1 MDIVKISQTYVQKMI
16 NNTPGMKI
24 LLLDDNTTLYI
35 SAITTQSNLLSKE
48 VFLIDKI
55 ENTSREK
62 MKHLKCICFLR
73 PSAKSVQLMIDEL
86 RNPCYGSYYLY
97 FSNIL
102 SKSQIERMAE
112 ADQQEVVREI
122 QEFYEDFC
130 AVNSNF
136 YSLNLQDYQIFGDS
150 LNTWNSDTFKRTVEG
165 LRAVLLALK
174 KRPMIRYEKNS
185 ELGKRLAGE
194 INYQIQQESQLFD
207 FRRYDTPPILL
218 ILDRKND
225 PVTPLLNQWTYQ
237 AMVHEI
243 IGINNGRVD
252 LSRIS
257 DIKPDLKE
265 IVLSADQ
272 DIFFKNNMYLNFGDL
287 GVNIKN
293 YVNEFQNRHHNSVN
307 IESISDMKKFV
318 EEYPEFKRL
327 SGNVSKHVTLVS
339 ELSRIVSRDSLL
351 EVSELEQNLACVN
364 NSNDLKDLQ
373 NLIKRSNITED
384 SKIKLVLLYTL
395 RYGSQNSNEVRSL
408 IELLKQNGVPE
419 EKTEIV
425 DQLKRYVE
433 LDKRQNEESTT
444 STIFDKGKN
453 VFKGLKGVE
462 NVYTQH
468 TSKVSDIIQSLLKGK
483 LKDQFYPYVEG
494 SIRERPQDIII
505 FIIGGATY
513 GEARDIAKLNEEIPN
528 VRIILGGT
536 SIHNTSS
543 FLSFVKNAT
552 LVK

>member
-112 ADQQEVVREI
+112 ADQQEAVREL
-122 QEFYEDFC
+122 QEFYGDFC
-130 AVNSNF
+130 AVNPNF
-136 YSLNLQDYQIFGDS
+136 YSLNLQNYQIFGDS
-150 LNTWNSDTFKRTVEG
+150 LSSWNNETFKRTVEG

-185 ELGKRLAGE
+185 ALGRRLASE

-237 AMVHEI
+237 AMVHEL

-265 IVLSADQ
+265 IVLSSDQ

-293 YVNEFQNRHHNSVN
+293 YVNDFQNRHHNSVN

-318 EEYPEFKRL
+318 EEYPEFKKL

-339 ELSRIVSRDSLL
+339 ELSRLVSRDSLL

-364 NSNDLKDLQ
+364 NSNDLKEVQ
-373 NLIKRSNITED
+373 NLIKRSSITDE
-384 SKIKLVLLYTL
+384 SKIKLVLLYTI
-395 RYGSQNSNEVRSL
+395 RYGMQNRNEVNSL
-408 IELLKQNGVPE
+408 IELLIQNGIPE
-419 EKTEIV
+419 EKTKIV
-425 DQLKRYVE
+425 EQFIKYVE
-433 LDKRQNEESTT
+433 LDQRQNEESTT

-453 VFKGLKGVE
+453 VIKGLKGVE

-494 SIRERPQDIII
+494 SIRDRPQDIIV

-543 FLSFVKNAT
+543 FLSFVQDA
-552 LVK
+552 VSV

>member
-112 ADQQEVVREI
+112 ADQQEAVREL
-122 QEFYEDFC
+122 QEFYGDFC
-130 AVNSNF
+130 AVNPNF
-136 YSLNLQDYQIFGDS
+136 YSLNLQNYQIFGDS
-150 LNTWNSDTFKRTVEG
+150 LSSWNNETFKRTVEG

-185 ELGKRLAGE
+185 ALGRRLASE

-237 AMVHEI
+237 AMVHEL

-265 IVLSADQ
+265 IVLSSDQ

-293 YVNEFQNRHHNSVN
+293 YVNDFQNRHHNSVN

-318 EEYPEFKRL
+318 EEYPEFKKL

-339 ELSRIVSRDSLL
+339 ELSRLVSRDSLL

-364 NSNDLKDLQ
+364 NSNDLKEVQ
-373 NLIKRSNITED
+373 NLIKRSSITDE
-384 SKIKLVLLYTL
+384 SKIKLVLLYTI
-395 RYGSQNSNEVRSL
+395 RYGMQNRNEVNSL
-408 IELLKQNGVPE
+408 IELLIQNGIPE
-419 EKTEIV
+419 EKTKIV
-425 DQLKRYVE
+425 EQFIKYVE
-433 LDKRQNEESTT
+433 LDQRQNEESTT

-453 VFKGLKGVE
+453 VIKGLKGVE

-494 SIRERPQDIII
+494 SIRDRPQDIIV

-543 FLSFVKNAT
+543 FLSFVQDDEY
-552 LVK
+552 V

>member
-112 ADQQEVVREI
+112 ADQQEAVREL
-122 QEFYEDFC
+122 QEFYGDFC
-130 AVNSNF
+130 AVNPSF
-136 YSLNLQDYQIFGDS
+136 YSLNLQNYQIFSDS
-150 LNTWNSDTFKRTVEG
+150 LSNWNNETFKRTVEG

-185 ELGKRLAGE
+185 ALGRRLASE

-237 AMVHEI
+237 AMVHEL

-265 IVLSADQ
+265 IVLSPDQ

-293 YVNEFQNRHHNSVN
+293 YVNDFQNRHHNSVN

-318 EEYPEFKRL
+318 EEYPEFKKL

-339 ELSRIVSRDSLL
+339 ELSRLVSRDSLL

-364 NSNDLKDLQ
+364 NSNDLKEVQ
-373 NLIKRSNITED
+373 NLIKRSSITDE
-384 SKIKLVLLYTL
+384 SKIKLVLLYTI
-395 RYGSQNSNEVRSL
+395 RYGMQNRNEVNSL
-408 IELLKQNGVPE
+408 VDLLIQNGIPE
-419 EKTEIV
+419 EKTKIV
-425 DQLKRYVE
+425 DQFIKYVE
-433 LDKRQNEESTT
+433 LDQRQNEESTT

-453 VFKGLKGVE
+453 VIKGLKGVE

-494 SIRERPQDIII
+494 SIRDRPQDIIV

-536 SIHNTSS
+536 SIHNTSR
-543 FLSFVKNAT
+543 
-552 LVK
+552 

>member
-194 INYQIQQESQLFD
+194 INYQIQQETQLFD

-395 RYGSQNSNEVRSL
+395 RYGSQNNNEVRSL
-408 IELLKQNGVPE
+408 IELLKQNGVSE

-433 LDKRQNEESTT
+433 LDKRDRKS
-444 STIFDKGKN
+444 
-453 VFKGLKGVE
+453 VV
-462 NVYTQH
+462 
-468 TSKVSDIIQSLLKGK
+468 
-483 LKDQFYPYVEG
+483 
-494 SIRERPQDIII
+494 
-505 FIIGGATY
+505 
-513 GEARDIAKLNEEIPN
+513 
-528 VRIILGGT
+528 
-536 SIHNTSS
+536 
-543 FLSFVKNAT
+543 
-552 LVK
+552 

>member
-194 INYQIQQESQLFD
+194 INYQIQQETQLFD

-395 RYGSQNSNEVRSL
+395 RYGSQNNNEVRSL
-408 IELLKQNGVPE
+408 IELLKQNGVSE

-433 LDKRQNEESTT
+433 LDKRQNEESTA

-543 FLSFVKNAT
+543 FLSFVKNPT

>member
-16 NNTPGMKI
+16 NNTPGMKV
-24 LLLDDNTTLYI
+24 LLLDDFTTLYI

-55 ENTSREK
+55 ENISREK

-86 RNPCYGSYYLY
+86 RNPNYGSYYLY

-112 ADQQEVVREI
+112 ADQQETVREL
-122 QEFYEDFC
+122 QEFYGDFC

-136 YSLNLQDYQIFGDS
+136 YSLNLQSYQIYGDS
-150 LNTWNSDTFKRTVEG
+150 LNTWNNDTFKRTVEG

-185 ELGKRLAGE
+185 ALGKRLASE

-237 AMVHEI
+237 AMVHEL

-318 EEYPEFKRL
+318 EEYPEFKKL

-339 ELSRIVSRDSLL
+339 ELSRLVSKDSLL

-364 NSNDLKDLQ
+364 NSNDLKEVQ
-373 NLIKRSNITED
+373 NLIKRSNITDE
-384 SKIKLVLLYTL
+384 SKIKLVLLYTI
-395 RYGSQNSNEVRSL
+395 RYGSQNRNEVNVLKNLL
-408 IELLKQNGVPE
+408 IQNGIPE
-419 EKTEIV
+419 DKTKII
-425 DQLKRYVE
+425 DQLITYVE
-433 LDKRQNEESTT
+433 LNQRQNEETTT

-468 TSKVSDIIQSLLKGK
+468 TSKVADIIQNLLKGK
-483 LKDQFYPYVEG
+483 LRDQFYPYIEG
-494 SIRERPQDIII
+494 SIRDRPQDIII
-505 FIIGGATY
+505 FMIGGVTY

-536 SIHNTSS
+536 SIHNTKS
-543 FLSFVKNAT
+543 FLDFVKTAASI
-552 LVK
+552 

>member
-112 ADQQEVVREI
+112 ADQQEAVREL
-122 QEFYEDFC
+122 QEFYGDFC
-130 AVNSNF
+130 AVNPSF
-136 YSLNLQDYQIFGDS
+136 YSLNLQNYQIFSDS
-150 LNTWNSDTFKRTVEG
+150 LSNWNNETFKRTVEG

-185 ELGKRLAGE
+185 ALGRRLASE

-237 AMVHEI
+237 AMVHEL

-265 IVLSADQ
+265 IVLSPDQ

-293 YVNEFQNRHHNSVN
+293 YVNDFQNRHHNSVN

-318 EEYPEFKRL
+318 EEYPEFKKL

-339 ELSRIVSRDSLL
+339 ELSRLVSRDSLL

-364 NSNDLKDLQ
+364 NSNDLKEVQ
-373 NLIKRSNITED
+373 NLIKRSSITDE
-384 SKIKLVLLYTL
+384 SKIKLVLLYTI
-395 RYGSQNSNEVRSL
+395 RYGMQNRNEVNSL
-408 IELLKQNGVPE
+408 VDLLIQNGIPE
-419 EKTEIV
+419 EKTKIV
-425 DQLKRYVE
+425 DQFIKYVE
-433 LDKRQNEESTT
+433 LDQRQNEESTT

-453 VFKGLKGVE
+453 VIKGLKGVE

-494 SIRERPQDIII
+494 SIRDRPQDIIV

-543 FLSFVKNAT
+543 FLSFVQDA
-552 LVK
+552 VFV

>member
-1 MDIVKISQTYVQKMI
+1 MDIVKILQTYVQKMI

-24 LLLDDNTTLYI
+24 LLLDDNTTQYI
-35 SAITTQSNLLSKE
+35 SLIATQSTLLSKE

-73 PSAKSVQLMIDEL
+73 PSSKSVQLMIDEL

-102 SKSQIERMAE
+102 TKSQIERMAE
-112 ADQQEVVREI
+112 ADQQETVREL
-122 QEFYEDFC
+122 QEFYGDFC
-130 AVNSNF
+130 AINSNF
-136 YSLNLQDYQIFGDS
+136 YSLNLQNYQIFGDS
-150 LNTWNSDTFKRTVEG
+150 LSTWNNETFKRTVEG

-185 ELGKRLAGE
+185 ALGKRLASE

-225 PVTPLLNQWTYQ
+225 PVSPLLNQWTYQ
-237 AMVHEI
+237 AMVHEL

-252 LSRIS
+252 LSKIS

-272 DIFFKNNMYLNFGDL
+272 DVFFKNNMYLNFGDL

-293 YVNEFQNRHHNSVN
+293 YVNEFQNRHHNSDN

-339 ELSRIVSRDSLL
+339 ELSRLVSQNSLL

-364 NSNDLKDLQ
+364 NNNDLKEVQ
-373 NLIKRSNITED
+373 NLIKRSNITNE
-384 SKIKLVLLYTL
+384 SKIKLVLLYTI
-395 RYGSQNSNEVRSL
+395 RYGRQNINEVK
-408 IELLKQNGVPE
+408 ELVQLLLQNGISE
-419 EKTEIV
+419 EQTRTIE
-425 DQLKRYVE
+425 QLIKYAE
-433 LDKRQNEESTT
+433 LNERQNEETTT

-462 NVYTQH
+462 NVYTQY
-468 TSKVSDIIQSLLKGK
+468 TSKVADIIQSLLKGK
-483 LKDQFYPYVEG
+483 LKDQFYPYIEG
-494 SIRERPQDIII
+494 SIRDRPQDIVV

-528 VRIILGGT
+528 VRIIIGGT
-536 SIHNTSS
+536 SIHNTKS
-543 FLSFVKNAT
+543 FISFVKNAT
-552 LVK
+552 SVL